1 MQSRKQRQK
10 CKRNGSSLDYT
21 ATANND
27 TYWEFSFH
35 IQKIYICLVI
45 YAIPSS
51 HSHSLENKDKR
62 NLHFVV
68 VDVFHWPLLV
78 LFVIVWATLRT
89 QHNKTPPPARTAL
102 HSGGFFLKTVPEF
115 VPMLSQKLF
124 PIVWVT
130 LRPQNNKT
138 PTWLMQLF
146 PRTEIRIRQ
155 GPSVDVFIRN
165 KHS

>member
-1 MQSRKQRQK
+1 MI
-10 CKRNGSSLDYT
+10 L
-21 ATANND
+21 
-27 TYWEFSFH
+27 E
-35 IQKIYICLVI
+35 IVQKIYSHLVI

-102 HSGGFFLKTVPEF
+102 HSGGFFFENCPSICPHIVPKI
-115 VPMLSQKLF
+115 VPQLSEQHWE
-124 PIVWVT
+124 P
-130 LRPQNNKT
+130 NKT
-138 PTWLMQLF
+138 RLSLLLGQQLTVQWGKLEYLVRYQDGKF
-146 PRTEIRIRQ
+146 SQ
-155 GPSVDVFIRN
+155 LVKVDCHTVFLFVERLEEE
-165 KHS
+165 